1 MTVDSAELF
10 FSLLAVMTLV
20 GAVVVLAA
28 RLTARVVPPAATFVA
43 NLAPFGNALAAAV
56 ATTSMAGSL
65 YFSESANFTPCT
77 LCWYQRIAMY
87 PLSLILAIAAL
98 RRDRSIRWYAVPVAA
113 IGAAIALYHWL
124 LERFPDLDTG
134 VCSASI
140 PCTSIWFER
149 FGFVT
154 LPFMALTAFVA
165 VLLLVTL
172 PRQDQPMTDPNTPT

>member
-1 MTVDSAELF
+1 MTVDAAELF
-10 FSLLAVMTLV
+10 FSLLTVMTMV
-20 GAVVVLAA
+20 GVVLLAVA
-28 RLTARVVPPAATFVA
+28 RLTARMIPLAATFLRT
-43 NLAPFGNALAAAV
+43 LAPVGTALAAVIAI
-56 ATTSMAGSL
+56 TSMAGSL

-87 PLSLILAIAAL
+87 PIGLILAIAAF
-98 RRDRSIRWYAVPVAA
+98 RRDRSIRWYVVPVAGL
-113 IGAAIALYHWL
+113 GAVIALYHWL
-124 LERFPDLDTG
+124 LERFPDLDAG

-140 PCTSIWFER
+140 PCTSVWFER

-172 PRQDQPMTDPNTPT
+172 PTLPTLPERSSQ